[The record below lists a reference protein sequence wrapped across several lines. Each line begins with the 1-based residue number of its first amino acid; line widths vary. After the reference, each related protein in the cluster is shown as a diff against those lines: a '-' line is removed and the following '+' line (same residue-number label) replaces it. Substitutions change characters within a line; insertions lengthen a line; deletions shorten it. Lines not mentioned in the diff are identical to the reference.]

1 MFHLLIVLFDWGIL
15 VCGMSTVCE
24 DTDGCANQYRCALDI
39 YLMTVLSSSYGII
52 MDCEINE
59 PVHGKSVVDGLNET
73 DKCYFKDQMEPIVR
87 LASNDTSKIG
97 ILPSASKY
105 ASIKFSDQCI
115 NIINNKEI
123 LNGLKG
129 STKMKYI

>member
-1 MFHLLIVLFDWGIL
+1 
-15 VCGMSTVCE
+15 
-24 DTDGCANQYRCALDI
+24 
-39 YLMTVLSSSYGII
+39 MTVLSSSYGII

-59 PVHGKSVVDGLNET
+59 PVHGKNVVDGLNET
-73 DKCYFKDQMEPIVR
+73 DKFYFKDQMEPIVR

-123 LNGLKG
+123 LNGLKVI
-129 STKMKYI
+129 TKMKKRESIFKYQSRI